1 MSSSV
6 PVDGAL
12 GFRCQTEARCLLTA
26 TCSCLVR
33 LPLAITLIYLL
44 LEEVWSGTLSIAELV
59 DTQFS

>member
-1 MSSSV
+1 MLSSA
-6 PVDGAL
+6 PVDEGL

-26 TCSCLVR
+26 ACSCLVK
-33 LPLAITLIYLL
+33 LPLAMTLIYLL